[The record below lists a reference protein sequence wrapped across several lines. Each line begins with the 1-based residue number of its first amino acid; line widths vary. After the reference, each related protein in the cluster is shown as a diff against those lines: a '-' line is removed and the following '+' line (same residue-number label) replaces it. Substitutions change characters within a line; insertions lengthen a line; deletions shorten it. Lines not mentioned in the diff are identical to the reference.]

1 MRRAAPAQ
9 GRRSCGLKQYW
20 QKCVSAQFDPCGHS
34 GILHSGIPHSG
45 ILHSGIPKNRKSVQI
60 ATFLRLG
67 TVALPSISNIGV
79 KAQVISRVTTRFRF
93 TGTEK
98 SPQSKKVAKISE
110 FLFLQRANYQDKAD
124 PRKLSN
130 ECRVETKREAK
141 GSCHPSGSRPSGTP
155 AT

>member
-34 GILHSGIPHSG
+34 GILHSGIP
-45 ILHSGIPKNRKSVQI
+45 KNRKSVQI
-60 ATFLRLG
+60 ATFLRLR